1 MFNVFTDIASRY
13 STMKPRKKR
22 TSTSPDCESAAAAGP
37 LPAPSGTTTSQV
49 TVSRSDALGTH
60 GTGFEMGTHVNTM
73 MDWQYVLQN
82 IVGRTEVGLGGFQS
96 MVGSVAGLPG
106 QVLVS
111 QSPVLSTVGHQVM
124 NNGNGTMVPKTPTEW
139 PQHQTSISQSPYP
152 SVSATAEAL
161 PSSAEKKP
169 IMKPPKKRKGAE
181 LEGDLWPQEFGK
193 TPDTRISP
201 PSVKVASI
209 DFSEWK
215 GQRILAK
222 RNAVYLPGIIKSV
235 VNNLQVGVLF
245 DGDRDVEVFRSLG
258 RSLDIISDYSP
269 SIASVHVGLRVC
281 VRTNPDSSEFHV
293 GQILEKR
300 QQQVPY
306 LVALDAGDQR
316 LWVSRANLRLL
327 QAPWS
332 EDIEEQEIASIT
344 SKGPEEIVHEKA
356 ERKESK
362 EELRDKST
370 SFESGLST
378 PSSGS
383 ITPGNKS
390 QPGSGD
396 SDSYCSG
403 ILPGGQSTRPG
414 KSQRSHSSMSVESNV
429 STPRSLSTTK
439 YKKGEVVSMP
449 NGIRK
454 KFNGKQWRRLCSKEG
469 CSKESQRRGYCSRHL
484 SLKGKGQGQSSSS
497 SSVVAGVE
505 GADCRD
511 VTDFEAEEMSR
522 RFDETE
528 AANMLVSL
536 SGHDGLPHPG
546 SPPRSPAPNHAPH
559 SPTTVHYAHRN
570 STSSFCPISP
580 HQLPPLRTWSVS
592 SDVLPL
598 RTRPLGD
605 FAPGQTR
612 LVRAF
617 VDFSSEPERQSFAD
631 GETLRPDAAVGKA
644 QRPAET
650 ETIEVATGLVNS
662 HGTPA
667 AIPFLSAANCSV
679 TSSTPKAGFS
689 RPSTSS
695 LAAALISLESLSPS
709 SPALSRAPMVRMEVV
724 DSNHQMAAAETQ
736 DPTPAAA
743 LLPVLPV
750 PVVTLNSKNGYAE
763 VQDNK
768 ERIGRQFS
776 DC

>member
-1 MFNVFTDIASRY
+1 
-13 STMKPRKKR
+13 MKPRKKKL
-22 TSTSPDCESAAAAGP
+22 SASPDCESAAAAGP
-37 LPAPSGTTTSQV
+37 LSTPSGTAASQM
-49 TVSRSDALGTH
+49 TVSRSDERGH
-60 GTGFEMGTHVNTM
+60 GTGFETGTHSDNLM
-73 MDWQYVLQN
+73 EWQYLMQLVGGTGVGIGGLQN
-82 IVGRTEVGLGGFQS
+82 ML
-96 MVGSVAGLPG
+96 GSVTGLSG

-111 QSPVLSTVGHQVM
+111 QSPVLSTVGHQVI
-124 NNGNGTMVPKTPTEW
+124 NNSNGTAPKN
-139 PQHQTSISQSPYP
+139 QTDWLQQPGVCQSPYP
-152 SVSATAEAL
+152 SASDTTKAS

-181 LEGDLWPQEFGK
+181 LEADLWPQEFGK
-193 TPDTRISP
+193 IPDSQVSP

-222 RNAVYLPGIIKSV
+222 RNSVYLPGIIKSV

-245 DGDRDVEVFRSLG
+245 DGDRDVEVFGSLG

-281 VRTNPDSSEFHV
+281 VRINPDSSEFHV

-300 QQQVPY
+300 QQPVPY
-306 LVALDAGDQR
+306 LVALDAGGQE

-344 SKGPEEIVHEKA
+344 SKGPEEIVHEKE

-362 EELRDKST
+362 EEIRDKST

-383 ITPGNKS
+383 ITPRNKS

-403 ILPGGQSTRPG
+403 ILPGQSARPG

-429 STPRSLSTTK
+429 STPRSLSTMK

-497 SSVVAGVE
+497 SSVVASVE
-505 GADCRD
+505 GSDRRD
-511 VTDFEAEEMSR
+511 AAEFEAEEIGH

-546 SPPRSPAPNHAPH
+546 SPPPTPCSPVPNHVSH
-559 SPTTVHYAHRN
+559 SPPVQHAYRN
-570 STSSFCPISP
+570 STSFCPISP

-592 SDVLPL
+592 SDVLPHHSGY
-598 RTRPLGD
+598 PGD
-605 FAPGQTR
+605 FASGQTR

-617 VDFSSEPERQSFAD
+617 VDFGNESEKPSF
-631 GETLRPDAAVGKA
+631 GETRRDTAVVNS
-644 QRPAET
+644 QRIAET
-650 ETIEVATGLVNS
+650 TEAATGLVS
-662 HGTPA
+662 SRMTPVTSL
-667 AIPFLSAANCSV
+667 FLSAASRTV
-679 TSSTPKAGFS
+679 TSTTPAAGVVGQ
-689 RPSTSS
+689 PSSV
-695 LAAALISLESLSPS
+695 AATLISLESLSQS
-709 SPALSRAPMVRMEVV
+709 SAVSGRAQQATARLVAVNSSHKV
-724 DSNHQMAAAETQ
+724 AAAETQ
-736 DPTPAAA
+736 DSTSAAA

-750 PVVTLNSKNGYAE
+750 PVVTLSSKNGYAE
-763 VQDNK
+763 VQNNK
-768 ERIGRQFS
+768 ERIGKQLC
-776 DC
+776 DCKLS

>member
-1 MFNVFTDIASRY
+1 
-13 STMKPRKKR
+13 MKPRKKKL
-22 TSTSPDCESAAAAGP
+22 SASPDCESAAAAGP
-37 LPAPSGTTTSQV
+37 LSAPSGTAASQV
-49 TVSRSDALGTH
+49 TVSRSDERGH
-60 GTGFEMGTHVNTM
+60 GTGFETGTHSDNI
-73 MDWQYVLQN
+73 MDWQYLMQFVGGTGVGIGGLQN
-82 IVGRTEVGLGGFQS
+82 ML
-96 MVGSVAGLPG
+96 GSVTGLSG

-111 QSPVLSTVGHQVM
+111 QSPVLSGAGHQVV
-124 NNGNGTMVPKTPTEW
+124 NNSNGTAPKNPTDW
-139 PQHQTSISQSPYP
+139 VQQPSVCQSPYP
-152 SVSATAEAL
+152 SVSDATKAS

-181 LEGDLWPQEFGK
+181 LEADLWPQEFGK
-193 TPDTRISP
+193 IPDSQVSP

-222 RNAVYLPGIIKSV
+222 RNSVYLPGIIKSV

-245 DGDRDVEVFRSLG
+245 DGDRDVEVFGSLG

-281 VRTNPDSSEFHV
+281 VRINPDSSEFHV

-306 LVALDAGDQR
+306 LVALDAGGQE

-344 SKGPEEIVHEKA
+344 SKGPEEIVHEKE

-362 EELRDKST
+362 EEIRDKST

-403 ILPGGQSTRPG
+403 ILPGQSTRPG
-414 KSQRSHSSMSVESNV
+414 KSQRSHSSMSIESNV
-429 STPRSLSTTK
+429 STPRSLSTMK

-497 SSVVAGVE
+497 SSVVASVE
-505 GADCRD
+505 GSDRRD
-511 VTDFEAEEMSR
+511 AAEFEAEELGR

-546 SPPRSPAPNHAPH
+546 SPPPTPHSPVPNHASH
-559 SPTTVHYAHRN
+559 SPPVQFTYRN

-592 SDVLPL
+592 SDVLPHHSGH
-598 RTRPLGD
+598 PGD
-605 FAPGQTR
+605 FASGQTR

-617 VDFSSEPERQSFAD
+617 VDFGNDSEKQSFAD
-631 GETLRPDAAVGKA
+631 GEMRHETAVGNS
-644 QRPAET
+644 QRIAEPAT
-650 ETIEVATGLVNS
+650 TASATLLGGS
-662 HGTPA
+662 RMTPA
-667 AIPFLSAANCSV
+667 TSLFLSTASRTV
-679 TSSTPKAGFS
+679 TSTTAEAGLI
-689 RPSTSS
+689 RQPPSS
-695 LAAALISLESLSPS
+695 LAATLISLESLSQS
-709 SPALSRAPMVRMEVV
+709 SAVSGRAQQATARLVAI
-724 DSNHQMAAAETQ
+724 DSSHKVAAAETQ
-736 DPTPAAA
+736 GSTPAAA

-750 PVVTLNSKNGYAE
+750 PVVTLSSKNGYAE
-763 VQDNK
+763 VQNNK
-768 ERIGRQFS
+768 ERIGKQLT
-776 DC
+776 DCKLS